1 MSSTLFQFAAPK
13 SKLQKFLDRYQY
25 FLSIVA
31 TFLFFSDIPD
41 YLFTASLTS
50 VLPAVWVWGFVFLS
64 LPFIKKLAT
73 IPKPLM
79 IWMGIYI
86 TISVLSL
93 ATISSDD
100 AAMKEFRLRMSS
112 MVFICLMYVIYEQR
126 SLKQVKYA
134 ILAVVFMSIATD
146 FYELVVPKFFSEL
159 NTGRPAG
166 FYINPNKAGCALV
179 LGTIFTIDL
188 IKKPYRWL
196 YLILVF
202 SGIAATFSRGSL
214 LGWTLCAF
222 FLTLAKFLSEKRR
235 TVFISVLSLVLI
247 LALVNPIKAISD
259 YFGGTDGASWDVL
272 DRLEQFQNPSLED
285 DSAKERKAVVGFA
298 WVLFGNHPFW
308 GNGLAST
315 YKWTVSE
322 VSTHN
327 MYLFYMADHGILGAI
342 ILPGAI
348 FAVVWRNKGQP
359 NVQLL
364 CFAVFMSLWGIFS
377 HNVLEERYILSTFA
391 LMAALN
397 TNQKWYLKYANNTN
411 LKALPPAASSRPILP
426 PARNQQAIGSAHN
439 PRILPPRRK

>member
-1 MSSTLFQFAAPK
+1 MSPTLLQFAAQK
-13 SKLQKFLDRYQY
+13 SKLQNFLDRYQY
-25 FLSIVA
+25 FLSIAA
-31 TFLFFSDIPD
+31 TFLFYSDIPD
-41 YLFTASLTS
+41 YLFTESITS
-50 VLPAVWVWGFVFLS
+50 VYPAAWIWVFVILA

-79 IWMGIYI
+79 IWMVLYVA
-86 TISVLSL
+86 ISLLSL

-100 AAMKEFRLRMSS
+100 VSIKEFRLRMLS
-112 MVFICLMYVIYEQR
+112 MVFICLMYVLYEQR

-134 ILAVVFMSIATD
+134 ILAVVLMSIAND
-146 FYELVVPKFFSEL
+146 FYELIVPKFFSEL

-179 LGTIFTIDL
+179 LGSIFTIDL

-196 YLILVF
+196 YLLLIF
-202 SGIAATFSRGSL
+202 SGIAATFSRGSI
-214 LGWTLCAF
+214 LGWTICAF
-222 FLTLAKFLSEKRR
+222 LLTLARVLSEKRR
-235 TVFISVLSLVLI
+235 TVFISVFSLILI
-247 LALVNPIKAISD
+247 LALANPIKAVSD

-298 WVLFGNHPFW
+298 WVLFGDRPFW

-327 MYLFYMADHGILGAI
+327 MYLFYMADHGIIGSI

-348 FAVVWRNKGQP
+348 LAVVWRNRGQP
-359 NVQLL
+359 TVNLL
-364 CFAVFMSLWGIFS
+364 CFTAFISLWGIFS

-391 LMAALN
+391 LLAALN
-397 TNQKWYLKYANNTN
+397 TNQKWYLKYSTSDWE
-411 LKALPPAASSRPILP
+411 ALPPKHSGLSILP
-426 PARNQQAIGSAHN
+426 PVRQQQAIGATFN
-439 PRILPPRRK
+439 PRILPPKRK